1 MEMTMTDIISMVT
14 SPLNATISTVADIIP
29 YVIAAIIILLVGW
42 IAGRFLGKV
51 GSVIV
56 QKTGIEKSFEST
68 PIGKNFSDSSYSLS
82 QLTDYV
88 IRIVVYLLAIMSA
101 ADTLQI
107 QSLQS
112 IIAGIVAFIPH
123 IIAFILILFIGL
135 LLVDYFADFMGRMG
149 KASDIELI
157 NPLIVVLRIF
167 LYFIVIVL
175 AITQLNINLDIIYA
189 FIIPL
194 SWGISL
200 GVGGAI
206 ILFFGWGLRDKSPEL
221 LDQFLG
227 KNKP

>member
-1 MEMTMTDIISMVT
+1 
-14 SPLNATISTVADIIP
+14 
-29 YVIAAIIILLVGW
+29 
-42 IAGRFLGKV
+42 
-51 GSVIV
+51 
-56 QKTGIEKSFEST
+56 
-68 PIGKNFSDSSYSLS
+68 
-82 QLTDYV
+82 
-88 IRIVVYLLAIMSA
+88 MSA

-112 IIAGIVAFIPH
+112 
-123 IIAFILILFIGL
+123 
-135 LLVDYFADFMGRMG
+135 DYFADFMVKTG

-157 NPLIVVLRIF
+157 NPLLVVLRIF

-175 AITQLNINLDIIYA
+175 ALTQLNINLDIIYA

-200 GVGGAI
+200 GIGGAI
-206 ILFFGWGLRDKSPEL
+206 ILFFGWGLKDKSPEL

>member
-1 MEMTMTDIISMVT
+1 
-14 SPLNATISTVADIIP
+14 
-29 YVIAAIIILLVGW
+29 
-42 IAGRFLGKV
+42 
-51 GSVIV
+51 
-56 QKTGIEKSFEST
+56 
-68 PIGKNFSDSSYSLS
+68 
-82 QLTDYV
+82 
-88 IRIVVYLLAIMSA
+88 MSA

-189 FIIPL
+189 FVIPL

-200 GVGGAI
+200 GIGGAI
-206 ILFFGWGLRDKSPEL
+206 ILFFGWGLKDKSPEL
-221 LDQFLG
+221 IDQFLG